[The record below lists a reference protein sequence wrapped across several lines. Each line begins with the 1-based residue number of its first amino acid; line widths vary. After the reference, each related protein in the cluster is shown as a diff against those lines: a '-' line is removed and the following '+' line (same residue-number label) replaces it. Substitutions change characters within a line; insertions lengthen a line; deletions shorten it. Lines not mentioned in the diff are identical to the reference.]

1 MDKWGYMLLVIGFIA
16 LFGLIESL
24 LLMIGNRR
32 SNADRISK
40 RLYVIS
46 QESAASE
53 IDWVINQKFSSH
65 PQIDQFLKQF
75 KLFDRLNELI
85 RQTGK
90 KYTVEKVLYTMGCL
104 ALAGVVL
111 GFLLN
116 FTLLTG
122 MVLVAVLG
130 FLPVMFLS
138 FLKKKRL
145 NKIDEQMPSILDL
158 LAQSMRAGHSFT
170 GALRSV
176 GNEGAEPVARE
187 FRLASD
193 EIGFGSTVRVG
204 ITNMAERIG
213 TMDMRLFALAVMIQ
227 HETGGNL
234 SKLLQDLAILIRE
247 RQKLKKT
254 IRVMSAEGRASA
266 WILGGLPVAMGVLL
280 YFFNRDYISYFWTT
294 PGGINLLK
302 WMAVAM
308 VFSILWIRKIIDIKA

>member
-40 RLYVIS
+40 RLYIIS

-116 FTLLTG
+116 FTLLMG

-130 FLPVMFLS
+130 FFPVMFLS

-204 ITNMAERIG
+204 ITNMADRIG

-234 SKLLQDLAILIRE
+234 SKLLQDLATLIRE
-247 RQKLKKT
+247 RQKLKKS

>member
-145 NKIDEQMPSILDL
+145 SKIDEQMPSILDL

>member
-40 RLYVIS
+40 RLYIIS

-116 FTLLTG
+116 FTLLMG

-130 FLPVMFLS
+130 FFPVMFLS

-204 ITNMAERIG
+204 ITNMADRIG

-294 PGGINLLK
+294 PGGVNLLK

>member
-1 MDKWGYMLLVIGFIA
+1 MDKWGYMLLVVGFIA

-24 LLMIGNRR
+24 FLVIGNRR
-32 SNADRISK
+32 SNNDRISR
-40 RLYVIS
+40 RLHIIS
-46 QESAASE
+46 QESASSE
-53 IDWVINQKFSSH
+53 IDWIINQKFSSNTEVN
-65 PQIDQFLKQF
+65 QFLKRF
-75 KLFDRLNELI
+75 KVLDRLNDLI

-90 KYTVEKVLYTMGCL
+90 KFTVEKVLLSMGGL
-104 ALAGVVL
+104 ALAGVFL
-111 GFLLN
+111 GFLLDL
-116 FTLLTG
+116 TLLMG
-122 MVLVAVLG
+122 IVLVAVLG
-130 FLPVMFLS
+130 FFPVLVLR

-145 NKIDEQMPSILDL
+145 NKIDEQMPTILDL

-176 GNEGAEPVARE
+176 GNEGAEPIARE

-204 ITNMAERIG
+204 VTNMADRIG

-266 WILGGLPVAMGVLL
+266 WILGGLPVAMAVLL
-280 YFFNRDYISYFWTT
+280 YFFNKTYISYFWTT
-294 PGGINLLK
+294 PGGINLVK
-302 WMAVAM
+302 WMGGAM
-308 VFSILWIRKIIDIKA
+308 VFSVLWIRKIIDIKA